1 MFELEVIASDVIH
14 RVSTP
19 ADLAEVLAYRIG
31 GGNHFEVAVTA
42 SAYPMLDVLVQDQYA
57 VVHYWSREGIAGDQ
71 AVSTLT
77 DDPAEVEFSHS
88 DVLVPGSVVIDVETA
103 NACVQQFAET
113 LSRPTVVEWAE
124 L

>member
-1 MFELEVIASDVIH
+1 VFELQVIASDVIH
-14 RVSTP
+14 AVSTP
-19 ADLAEVLAYRIG
+19 ADLAEVLGKGIG

-57 VVHYWSREGIAGDQ
+57 LVHYWSREGISGDQ

-77 DDPAEVEFSHS
+77 DAPAEVEFSHS
-88 DVLVPGSVVIDVETA
+88 DVRVTGTVVIAVDPA
-103 NACVQQFAET
+103 HACVEQFAET